1 MRRFLPLFFALGIT
15 ALAMV
20 ELFSVGTAHA
30 LRQLV
35 WVGLGALAFAFFYK
49 AISPLT
55 LRRGAEIIYWVSMV
69 LLVAVLILGGP
80 GAKRWFS
87 FGFMKLQPSEIA
99 KIAILLVLSKTLE
112 TKSPETMRVMIA
124 VGYSLL
130 AFALIFVEPDLATAG
145 AVIALL
151 TSLLV
156 VSGVRFSLLLLLY
169 APLVA
174 AASSFWLWSF
184 IAVVLAIF
192 VISRLMKRRWG
203 YTLGITTMVIAV
215 GLATPLIWKGV
226 LKDYQRK
233 RIIAFVAPKAQSTR
247 TGWQSLQARVAI
259 GSGGLFGKG
268 YGKGTQKGLEFLPE
282 AHTDFIF
289 AAVGEEFGFLGCAVV
304 IGLFALLLWSLVRAA
319 VFIEDQYLRNLVMG
333 ATTIIFYHA
342 SFNLLSVLGLFPVAG
357 LPLPFAS
364 YGGSHIIMEFSLL
377 GIVAASVEEEMRRKA
392 Y

>member
-1 MRRFLPLFFALGIT
+1 MRRFLPLFLALGIT

-20 ELFSVGTAHA
+20 ELFSVGTPHA
-30 LRQLV
+30 LRQLM
-35 WVGLGALAFAFFYK
+35 WVGLGALAFSFFYK

-55 LRRGAEIIYWVSMV
+55 LRRGAEIIYWVSIV
-69 LLVAVLILGGP
+69 LLIGVLILGGP
-80 GAKRWFS
+80 GTKRWFS
-87 FGFMKLQPSEIA
+87 FGFMKLQPSEITKLA
-99 KIAILLVLSKTLE
+99 LLLVLSKTLDI
-112 TKSPETMRVMIA
+112 KSPETIKVTIA

-130 AFALIFVEPDLATAG
+130 AFLLIFVEPDLATAG
-145 AVIALL
+145 ATVALL

-169 APLVA
+169 APLIAVV
-174 AASSFWLWSF
+174 SSFWLWSF
-184 IAVVLAIF
+184 IVLVLGIFAV
-192 VISRLMKRRWG
+192 SRLMKRKWG

-215 GLATPLIWKGV
+215 GLATPMVWNGA

-233 RIIAFVAPKAQSTR
+233 RIIAFVAPKTQSTK
-247 TGWQSLQARVAI
+247 TGWQALQAKVAI

-289 AAVGEEFGFLGCAVV
+289 AAVGEEFGFLGCGVI

-319 VFIEDQYLRNLVMG
+319 VFIEDQYLRNLVIG

-342 SFNLLSVLGLFPVAG
+342 SLNLLSVLGLFPVAG
-357 LPLPFAS
+357 IPLPFAS
-364 YGGSHIIMEFSLL
+364 YGGSHLLMEFSLL
-377 GIVAASVEEEMRRKA
+377 GIVAASVEEEMRRRT

>member
-30 LRQLV
+30 LRQLI
-35 WVGLGALAFAFFYK
+35 WVGLGLLAFALFYK

-55 LRRGAEIIYWVSMV
+55 LRRGAEIIYWASVIM
-69 LLVAVLILGGP
+69 LVAVLFLGGP

-87 FGFMKLQPSEIA
+87 LGFMKFQPSEMA
-99 KIAILLVLSKTLE
+99 KLAVLLVLSKTLE
-112 TKSPETMRVMIA
+112 VKSPEAPRVIIA
-124 VGYSLL
+124 VGYAFLP
-130 AFALIFVEPDLATAG
+130 FALIFLEPDLATAG
-145 AVIALL
+145 TVIALS
-151 TSLLV
+151 TSLLL
-156 VSGVRFSLLLLLY
+156 VSGVRLPILLLLY
-169 APLVA
+169 APVVA
-174 AASSFWLWSF
+174 AACSFWLWSF
-184 IAVVLAIF
+184 IALVLGVF
-192 VISRLMKRRWG
+192 LVSRLMKMGWG
-203 YTLGITTMVIAV
+203 YTLGITTMVITV
-215 GLATPLIWKGV
+215 GLATPLVWRGA
-226 LKDYQRK
+226 LKEYQRK
-233 RIIAFVAPKAQSTR
+233 RIVAFVAPQAQSTKA
-247 TGWQSLQARVAI
+247 GWQALQARIAI

-268 YGKGTQKGLEFLPE
+268 WGKGTQKGLEFLPE

-289 AAVGEEFGFLGCAVV
+289 AAIGEEFGFFGCAAI

-319 VFIEDQYLRNLVMG
+319 FFTEDQYLGNLIVG

-364 YGGSHIIMEFSLL
+364 YGGSHLIMEFSLL
-377 GIVAASVEEEMRRKA
+377 GIVAACVEEEMRRRA